1 MKAYLKI
8 EWQPVPNYKADS
20 LWKTMRL
27 SAKEHG
33 YKSALVFG
41 FVRWKDHVLN
51 VWAQTFPWNKAR
63 IKMQRWRGVRIGK
76 NVHIGTY
83 VNMDLPYPYFITVED
98 GVSLAGSITILT
110 HNKPMEFHK
119 YCCESYIAPVTIHKN
134 AWVAVNVTI
143 LPGVEIGEGAIISA
157 GSVVSSDIPPFTIAS
172 GNPAKVVA
180 DIARMVRRNYPPEVF
195 TAILEERKERYNI

>member
-1 MKAYLKI
+1 MKAYLEIKK
-8 EWQPVPNYKADS
+8 QPVPNYEANG

-41 FVRWKDHVLN
+41 WVRFKDHVLN
-51 VWAQTFPWNKAR
+51 VWAQTAPWNKLR
-63 IKMQRWRGVRIGK
+63 IRMQRQRGVNIGK
-76 NVHIGTY
+76 NVHVGTY

-110 HNKPMEFHK
+110 HNKPLK
-119 YCCESYIAPVTIHKN
+119 YHQNCSSSYIAPVTIRKD

-143 LPGVEIGEGAIISA
+143 LPGVEVGEGAIVASN
-157 GSVVSSDIPPFTIAS
+157 SLVNKDVPPLTFYGGI
-172 GNPAKVVA
+172 PAKFIK
-180 DIARMVRRNYPPEVF
+180 DMSDKLKDNYTPEEF
-195 TAILEERKERYNI
+195 ERILKERKEKFGI

>member
-1 MKAYLKI
+1 MKAYL
-8 EWQPVPNYKADS
+8 ELNWQPVPNYEANG

-41 FVRWKDHVLN
+41 FVRWKDHMLN

-63 IKMQRWRGVRIGK
+63 ITMQRWRGVNIGK

-83 VNMDLPYPYFITVED
+83 VNMDLPYPYFITIED

-110 HNKPMEFHK
+110 HNKPMEYHRR
-119 YCCESYIAPVTIHKN
+119 CCGSYIAPVIVRKH

-143 LPGVEIGEGAIISA
+143 LPGVEIGEGAIVSA
-157 GSVVSSDIPPFTIAS
+157 GSVVNTDVPPFTIAS

-180 DIARMVRRNYPPEVF
+180 DIARMVKHNYSPEEFKVM
-195 TAILEERKERYNI
+195 LEERKKKYNL

>member
-1 MKAYLKI
+1 MKAYLELKK
-8 EWQPVPNYKADS
+8 QPVPNYEANG

-41 FVRWKDHVLN
+41 FVRWKDHMLN

-63 IKMQRWRGVRIGK
+63 IKMQRWRGVKIGK
-76 NVHIGTY
+76 NVHVGTY

-110 HNKPMEFHK
+110 HNKPLDATM
-119 YCCESYIAPVTIHKN
+119 APSPISTPGRIVTLT
-134 AWVAVNVTI
+134 ATQAFLWTVT
-143 LPGVEIGEGAIISA
+143 GAI
-157 GSVVSSDIPPFTIAS
+157 
-172 GNPAKVVA
+172 
-180 DIARMVRRNYPPEVF
+180 
-195 TAILEERKERYNI
+195 

>member
-1 MKAYLKI
+1 MKAYLKL
-8 EWQPVPNYKADS
+8 EWQPVPNYVANG

-41 FVRWKDHVLN
+41 FVRWKDHMLN

-110 HNKPMEFHK
+110 HNKPLEYHRN
-119 YCCESYIAPVTIHKN
+119 CSPSYIAPVTVHKN

-143 LPGVEIGEGAIISA
+143 LPGVEIGEGAIVSA
-157 GSVVSSDIPPFTIAS
+157 GSVVSTDIPPFTIAS

-180 DIARMVRRNYPPEVF
+180 DIARMVRHNYTPEKYK
-195 TAILEERKERYNI
+195 AILAERKEKYNI

>member
-1 MKAYLKI
+1 MKAYLEL
-8 EWQPVPNYKADS
+8 EWQPVPNYEANGI
-20 LWKTMRL
+20 WKTMRL

-41 FVRWKDHVLN
+41 FVRWKDHMLN

-76 NVHIGTY
+76 NVHVGTY
-83 VNMDLPYPYFITVED
+83 VNMDLPYPYFISIED
-98 GVSLAGSITILT
+98 GVSLAGSIIILT
-110 HNKPMEFHK
+110 HNKPMEYHK
-119 YCCESYIAPVTIHKN
+119 NCCPSYIAPVVVHKN

-143 LPGVEIGEGAIISA
+143 LPGVEIGEGAIVSA

-180 DIARMVRRNYPPEVF
+180 DISRMVRHNYSPEEYKS
-195 TAILEERKERYNI
+195 ILEDRKMKYNL